1 MFAIGALWYLSRHT
15 VLGLATSV
23 AIGILYYLGQLVA
36 AGSTSAWLATGIG
49 FFVVGWVI
57 QFIGHYYE
65 GRKPAFVDDLVGLM
79 VGPMFV
85 VAEALFAL
93 GWNRQMLHSIEQK
106 VGPTILRDLASV
118 RS

>member
-1 MFAIGALWYLSRHT
+1 M
-15 VLGLATSV
+15 LGLATSLAV
-23 AIGILYYLGQLVA
+23 GVLIYLGDLVA
-36 AGSTSAWLATGIG
+36 SAGTGVWLATGIG
-49 FFVVGWVI
+49 SFVVGWVI

-65 GRKPAFVDDLVGLM
+65 GRKPAFVDDLAGLM

-93 GWNRQMLHSIEQK
+93 GWNRKMLHSIEQK